1 MQCCIVTTVLAIGA
15 DCMSA
20 QSPATPAPAIGRE
33 AQSIRVTAEDVR
45 LNSYLQD
52 LAGPRAFIRIVGGG
66 LVDHLRD
73 EPGIRNDGADDLA
86 RRIASKAGKAAV
98 EVSVR
103 HGVAALMDRST
114 DYQPCECRG
123 FGPLVAHA
131 LRETFTDRRADG
143 TRAFSV
149 PRVAGA
155 YAGGFSQLAWERDR
169 SVGDAALSSTLNL
182 GLTAVFNVARELIG
196 SVR

>member
-1 MQCCIVTTVLAIGA
+1 MMATALATVAAGG
-15 DCMSA
+15 SA
-20 QSPATPAPAIGRE
+20 QSPAVPAPAISRE
-33 AQSIRVTAEDVR
+33 ARSIRVTGENVR
-45 LNSYLQD
+45 FNKYLQD
-52 LAGPRAFIRIVGGG
+52 LAGPRAVIGMVGGG

-73 EPGIRNDGADDLA
+73 RPGVRNDGADDLA
-86 RRIASKAGKAAV
+86 RRIASKAGQAAV
-98 EVSVR
+98 QVSVR
-103 HGVAALMDRST
+103 HALAALMDRST

-123 FGPLVAHA
+123 FGPLVEHA
-131 LRETFTDRRADG
+131 LLETFTDRRADG
-143 TRAFSV
+143 SRAFSV

-169 SVGDAALSSTLNL
+169 SVGDVALGTTLSF

>member
-1 MQCCIVTTVLAIGA
+1 MQCCIVTAGLAIGA
-15 DCMSA
+15 GGMSA
-20 QSPATPAPAIGRE
+20 QSPAAAAPAIDR
-33 AQSIRVTAEDVR
+33 QVQPIRVTAENVR
-45 LNSYLQD
+45 LNHYLHE
-52 LAGPRAFIRIVGGG
+52 LAGPQAFIRVVGGG
-66 LVDHLRD
+66 LIAHLRD
-73 EPGIRNDGADDLA
+73 QPGARDGADDLT
-86 RRIASKAGKAAV
+86 RRIASKAGQAAV
-98 EVSVR
+98 QVSVR
-103 HGVAALMDRST
+103 HGLAALMNRST

-123 FGPLVAHA
+123 FGPLVEHA
-131 LRETFTDRRADG
+131 LLETFTDRGADG

-169 SVGDAALSSTLNL
+169 SVGDVALSTTLNF